1 MWMPLTPTRCI
12 NRAQSLAALRLLVR
26 DAGVA
31 GDVEQRLLD
40 EPRHHARVGA
50 AAGDRGRPARILAPR
65 GQRRF
70 AQREVGPGRGPLG
83 GVEIEACPGLVD
95 RVDIERAEF
104 AAELHDV
111 DRRSVD
117 REVDAKA
124 LAAALGQQRR
134 QKLAVIVAG
143 QRRLHEADA
152 ALVEQVLV
160 LLDRIDDRE
169 AVLS

>member
-1 MWMPLTPTRCI
+1 V
-12 NRAQSLAALRLLVR
+12 RAEAEFRRLHALGHETFDRPGVDEDPHRLFGFGALRVALGDVDALDADALHQPRPVLAALRLLVR

-83 GVEIEACPGLVD
+83 GVE
-95 RVDIERAEF
+95 
-104 AAELHDV
+104 
-111 DRRSVD
+111 
-117 REVDAKA
+117 
-124 LAAALGQQRR
+124 
-134 QKLAVIVAG
+134 
-143 QRRLHEADA
+143 
-152 ALVEQVLV
+152 
-160 LLDRIDDRE
+160 
-169 AVLS
+169 